1 MTDFLWTRPDGPE
14 IGTILL
20 AHGSGA
26 AMDSPF
32 LERMANALAG
42 VGFAVAR
49 FEFAYMAKRRLVP
62 KKPLPPAAEKLVAE
76 YRYAIRQLLAID
88 GLTQP
93 VLMAG
98 KSLGG
103 RVAVMTAATDLSP
116 PDLGPIAGVVCFGY
130 PFHPTGEPTKLRLA
144 PLADCK
150 LPLLIAQGDRDDFG
164 NRAEVEA
171 LELPEALNLV
181 WLEDGS
187 HDFGPR
193 GQSGATL
200 SGNIAIAA
208 DAAAAFARTLP
219 GGEPGTTAAIGSHEE
234 A

>member
-14 IGTILL
+14 IGTLLL

-32 LERMANALAG
+32 LERMTKALVAEG
-42 VGFAVAR
+42 LAVAR
-49 FEFAYMAKRRLVP
+49 FEFAYMAKRRIDG

-76 YRYAIRQLLAID
+76 YRYAIRQLLETDEIVHPI
-88 GLTQP
+88 LI
-93 VLMAG
+93 AG

-103 RVAVMTAATDLSP
+103 RVAVMAGATDLAS
-116 PDLGPIAGVVCFGY
+116 PDLGPIAGVAVFGY
-130 PFHPTGEPTKLRLA
+130 PLHPTGTPEKLRLS
-144 PLADCK
+144 PLIDCK

-164 NRAEVEA
+164 NRAEFEA
-171 LELPEALNLV
+171 LDLPPAIEIV

-200 SGNIAIAA
+200 SGNIAAA
-208 DAAAAFARTLP
+208 ASAVAAFAK
-219 GGEPGTTAAIGSHEE
+219 GFASSDAIAIGTETHDD
-234 A
+234 

>member
-14 IGTILL
+14 IGTVLL

-32 LERMANALAG
+32 LERMTKAL
-42 VGFAVAR
+42 VTERLAVVR
-49 FEFAYMAKRRLVP
+49 FEFGYMAKRRTEG

-76 YRYAIRQLLAID
+76 YRYAIRQLLATDAITHPI
-88 GLTQP
+88 LI
-93 VLMAG
+93 AG

-103 RVAVMTAATDLSP
+103 RVAVMTGASELTP
-116 PDLGPIAGVVCFGY
+116 PDLGPVAGVVVFGY
-130 PFHPTGEPTKLRLA
+130 PLHPTGTPEKLRLA
-144 PLADCK
+144 PLTDCK

-164 NRAEVEA
+164 NRAEFEA
-171 LELPEALNLV
+171 LDLPPAIKIV
-181 WLEDGS
+181 WLDDGS

-200 SGNIAIAA
+200 SGNIA
-208 DAAAAFARTLP
+208 AAAVATAGFARTF
-219 GGEPGTTAAIGSHEE
+219 AIETDTDDD
-234 A
+234 